1 MIGPI
6 IKTNYRPDI
15 DGLRAIAV
23 LSVIVC
29 HAFPSTLP
37 GGFIGVD
44 IFFVI
49 SGYLITK
56 IILANLSSNE
66 FNFIE
71 FYCRRV
77 RRIFPPLVL
86 VLLVSL
92 IFGWIL
98 FTAEEYKELGLEV
111 SYGAAF
117 LSNFL
122 YLSQVGYFDA
132 AAELKP
138 MLHLWSLAVEE
149 QFYLLWPLVI
159 FFSHRFG
166 VRSFFVVFGILF
178 ASLFLCFNQDS
189 LSSRFYLPQARFW
202 EIMVGALI
210 ATPFFSHYSEKLN
223 ILNIGSKANNLTAS
237 LGLILISIALL
248 TIDKNT
254 HFPGYYS
261 FLPVVGASLIIISG
275 PSSIIGRRIL
285 GSRFFTSIGLVS
297 YSLYL
302 WHWPLLSFPRILEG
316 QQLSTEI
323 RLLILGLSF
332 VLAFATYRFIELP
345 VRKFSNLRKISLYFL
360 LAIAGVGFSA
370 IIVYLDQGFKFRDA
384 NQPLSL
390 YEGEV
395 GQIGHVNYGKYLKE
409 HSFPCLPSRI
419 KDASLVVRG
428 GDFSWPGCYQ
438 SNPTLPPSII
448 LMGDSH
454 AEHLFLGL
462 AAEMPDKN
470 IHFSRREK
478 LPLISDDKYLEL
490 FNYAVNEPSIKTIIL
505 GGYWVDIYRQ
515 NGENSAKLL
524 EKTLSYLSV
533 ATNKNIYIFD
543 DVPAFSFE
551 PGLCK
556 FTRKF
561 RNLNKCIESVELVY
575 LKTIENRNLM
585 KRLLEKDSKIQ
596 LINGYQYFC
605 NEKNCSMVVQNKL
618 LYRDNNHLSVDGSL
632 YIGKQLVKSYPEINQ

>member
-1 MIGPI
+1 MISPI

-23 LSVIVC
+23 LSVIIC
-29 HAFPSTLP
+29 HAFPSILP

-49 SGYLITK
+49 SGYLITR
-56 IILANLSSNE
+56 IILANLSMNT

-71 FYCRRV
+71 FYYRRV
-77 RRIFPPLVL
+77 RRIFPPLFL

-149 QFYLLWPLVI
+149 QFYLLWPLI
-159 FFSHRFG
+159 LFFSHRFG
-166 VRSFFVVFGILF
+166 VRSFFVVLCILF
-178 ASLFLCFNQDS
+178 GSLILCFTQDS
-189 LSSRFYLPQARFW
+189 LPSSFYLPQARFW

-210 ATPFFSHYSEKLN
+210 ATPFFSHYSEKLS
-223 ILNIGSKANNLTAS
+223 ISNIGSKANNFIAA

-254 HFPGYYS
+254 RFPGYYS

-275 PSSIIGRRIL
+275 PSSVIGRYIL
-285 GSRFFTSIGLVS
+285 GNRFFTSIGLVS

-332 VLAFATYRFIELP
+332 VLAFTTYHFIEFP

-360 LAIAGVGFSA
+360 IAITGVGFSA
-370 IIVYLDQGFKFRDA
+370 VIIYLNQGFEFRDA

-409 HSFPCLPSRI
+409 HSFPCPPSRI

-438 SNPTLPPSII
+438 SNPSLPPSII

-470 IHFSRREK
+470 IYFSRREK

-515 NGENSAKLL
+515 NGKNSAKLL
-524 EKTLSYLSV
+524 EKTLSYLSA
-533 ATNKNIYIFD
+533 ATNKNIYVFD

-561 RNLNKCIESVELVY
+561 RNFNKCTESKELVD
-575 LKTIENRNLM
+575 LKTIENRDLM
-585 KRLLEKDSKIQ
+585 KRLLAKDSKIQ

-632 YIGKQLVKSYPEINQ
+632 YIGKQIVKSYPEINK